1 MRSGRE
7 NAFEE
12 YTSSFISFEWDEDK
26 RQINLQKHG
35 IDFPKVLRIFALPV
49 CRRRSDKNGET
60 RFLVVGVLDD
70 VEIAVIYTERE
81 EGVCRIIS
89 ARRARPEERRA
100 YRSLLL

>member
-1 MRSGRE
+1 MFG
-7 NAFEE
+7 
-12 YTSSFISFEWDEDK
+12 SFDHAQVTFKRFEWDEDK